1 MKRRTEHL
9 VEKRDG
15 RTEWLR
21 TTKLARSV
29 HQALCSVGVNEDWR
43 ALEVANAVVHGVRAR
58 RDAAVALGRNVGL
71 LSTAELADAVQ
82 NVLVATGH
90 PAAAAAYGSMA
101 VERQRRRNS
110 LATLGRSIHNEGPAF
125 LGAAMSL
132 HGEGMV
138 ATNRLPKE

>member
-1 MKRRTEHL
+1 MKRRAEHL

-43 ALEVANAVVHGVRAR
+43 ALEIANAVVHGVRAR
-58 RDAAVALGRNVGL
+58 RDAALALGRNVGPM
-71 LSTAELADAVQ
+71 STTELADAVQ
-82 NVLVATGH
+82 NVLVATGQA
-90 PAAAAAYGSMA
+90 AAAAAYGAMG

-110 LATLGRSIHNEGPAF
+110 LATLGRSLHVEGPAF

-138 ATNRLPKE
+138 ATNRLPKD